1 MLKKIVT
8 LFGAAAIA
16 LGASSAA
23 SAADYPSI
31 TFKHATGFPKA
42 LYMEQP
48 AEYFAQELEKR
59 SGGKMKVQ
67 LFYSG
72 SLGKSNEILDLVSSG
87 AIDMGS
93 MVQGYFTSQLPF
105 AAMTN
110 SLPMTF
116 FDPEQAMN
124 AAIAAEQTNQS
135 QIDEFKKNNI
145 KPLVYRYLPNYKLIC
160 TKPVRTMEDLK
171 QLKVRTFGNY
181 MPKMFAAIG
190 VTPVNVLP
198 TENYEA
204 LKRGTMD
211 CSYLTNANFIAYK
224 LHEVAKYIIDVKFGG
239 IHAYPLVMTLSK
251 FNSLSPD
258 AQKLLVEVGKDAT
271 KFATDQTEQI
281 EADALKTMLS
291 QGAELIKFED
301 QDKLEA
307 AVPNMVDIWIETM
320 AGQGL
325 GDQAKAYAK
334 EIMDYY
340 HAHARKN

>member
-1 MLKKIVT
+1 MLRKLSAT
-8 LFGAAAIA
+8 LGGLVLAAA
-16 LGASSAA
+16 LGSAA
-23 SAADYPSI
+23 SAQDYPSV

-48 AEYFAQELEKR
+48 AEFFARELEKR

-87 AIDMGS
+87 AVDMGS

-124 AAIAAEQTNQS
+124 AAIAAETTNKS
-135 QIDEFKKNNI
+135 QIEEFKRNNI
-145 KPLVYRYLPNYKLIC
+145 KPLLYRYLPNYKLIC

-181 MPKMFAAIG
+181 MPKMFAAID

-198 TENYEA
+198 TDNYEA

-211 CSYLTNANFIAYK
+211 CSYLTNANFLVYK

-239 IHAYPLVMTLSK
+239 IHAYPLTMNLAK
-251 FNSLSPD
+251 FNSLTPD

-271 KFATDQTEQI
+271 KFATDQTEQV

-291 QGAELIKFED
+291 QGAELVKFED
-301 QDKLEA
+301 QAKLEA
-307 AVPNMVDIWIETM
+307 AVPNMVDLWVETL

-325 GDQAKAYAK
+325 GDEAKAYAQ
-334 EIMDYY
+334 EIMTYY
-340 HAHARKN
+340 KAHARP

>member
-1 MLKKIVT
+1 MLKKIFT
-8 LFGAAAIA
+8 TIGLAALTAGLSSGALAT
-16 LGASSAA
+16 
-23 SAADYPSI
+23 DYPSI

-48 AEYFAQELEKR
+48 ADFFAQELEKR

-116 FDPEQAMN
+116 FDPETAMN
-124 AAIAAEQTNQS
+124 AAIAAEKTNKS
-135 QIDEFKKNNI
+135 QIEEFQRNNI
-145 KPLVYRYLPNYKLIC
+145 KPLLYRYLPNYKLIC
-160 TKPVRTMEDLK
+160 TKPVRTMADLK
-171 QLKVRTFGNY
+171 KLKVRTFGNF
-181 MPKMFAAIG
+181 MPKMFAAID

-198 TENYEA
+198 TDNYEA

-211 CSYLTNANFIAYK
+211 CSYLTNANFLAYK
-224 LHEVAKYIIDVKFGG
+224 LHEVAKYIIDVRFGG
-239 IHAYPLVMTLSK
+239 IHAYPLTMNLAK
-251 FNSLSPD
+251 FNALSPD
-258 AQKLLVEVGKDAT
+258 AQKLLVEIGRDGTKAAT
-271 KFATDQTEQI
+271 EQTERI
-281 EADALKTMLS
+281 EAEALKTMLS
-291 QGAELIKFED
+291 QGAELVKFEE

-307 AVPNMVDIWIETM
+307 TVPNMVDLWVETM
-320 AGQGL
+320 TGQGR
-325 GDQAKAYAK
+325 GDEAKQYAK
-334 EIMDYY
+334 DIMTYY
-340 HAHARKN
+340 KAHARN